1 MCDTNGDW
9 ISTHHRHPEARVLL
23 HAPRRMIGP
32 GRRPSISGLP
42 ELGSLSAQVGQ
53 GRLAMAPP
61 AQKAGVAPQSDGER
75 TSSNGAPHCAL
86 MLAARITLPHLS
98 VSSTMIWPHCAG
110 VSGTVS
116 LPRSAN

>member
-61 AQKAGVAPQSDGER
+61 AQEAGVAPQGDGER
-75 TSSNGAPHCAL
+75 MSSVVIDVYCAL
-86 MLAARITLPHLS
+86 MLAARITLPHFS
-98 VSSTMIWPHCAG
+98 VSLTMIWPHCAG
-110 VSGTVS
+110 VSGIVS
-116 LPRSAN
+116 LPR